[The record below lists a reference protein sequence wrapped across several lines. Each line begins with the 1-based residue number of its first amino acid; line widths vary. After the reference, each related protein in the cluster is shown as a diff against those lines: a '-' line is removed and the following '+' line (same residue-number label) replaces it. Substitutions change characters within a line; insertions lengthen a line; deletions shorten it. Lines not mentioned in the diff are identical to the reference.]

1 MLTTSAPSQETKGNV
16 EIHRIEWL
24 RKLFY
29 KVEPYPIL
37 DFLYLTPRLLVAT
50 FFFLMNH
57 KIKVVHAQG
66 INAACIAILLQPV
79 FKTKVVVSTH
89 ALYEFQGETPLAK
102 ITREIFIRAD
112 TVLSLLNRSKTEL
125 IKLGIPA
132 QKIQPYTY
140 WIDQNQFTLKDKTL
154 AKNEIKW
161 DVSKKH
167 ILFIGRLIEKKGVM
181 ELVKATHALGS
192 SYRVHIIGSGPLEDE
207 IRKAAQQDPK
217 ILFHGKVD
225 NNQLPAYYQAAD
237 IFIIPSTHE
246 EGAGRVIMESLACGT
261 PVIGA
266 NRGGI
271 PEIVD
276 TTVGDLIDITP
287 ENIVTSIQNMNERIL
302 NTPNLSQNCR
312 IYAEKHFSVKNADII
327 IQSYENVIDTH
338 GK

>member
-1 MLTTSAPSQETKGNV
+1 
-16 EIHRIEWL
+16 
-24 RKLFY
+24 
-29 KVEPYPIL
+29 
-37 DFLYLTPRLLVAT
+37 
-50 FFFLMNH
+50 
-57 KIKVVHAQG
+57 
-66 INAACIAILLQPV
+66 
-79 FKTKVVVSTH
+79 
-89 ALYEFQGETPLAK
+89 
-102 ITREIFIRAD
+102 
-112 TVLSLLNRSKTEL
+112 
-125 IKLGIPA
+125 
-132 QKIQPYTY
+132 
-140 WIDQNQFTLKDKTL
+140 
-154 AKNEIKW
+154 
-161 DVSKKH
+161 
-167 ILFIGRLIEKKGVM
+167 M